1 MRIGRLGKLSTPCA
15 TAPTVADSTAT
26 LASAVKSTPLVT
38 RFLPDLVAR
47 AVLRRGHMSGYH
59 RGRWRPRHTGE
70 WADESRAVGA
80 STLVAP
86 WISALGDQEPG
97 HAIASFTRHLGS
109 HDLRSHDLG
118 SRGARGAPRQIA
130 RARPHGTAAWPRNK
144 RSCPGPEVRT
154 RDL

>member
-1 MRIGRLGKLSTPCA
+1 MWFRWAGTLSTPCA
-15 TAPTVADSTAT
+15 TAPTVADSTTT
-26 LASAVKSTPLVT
+26 LASTVKSTPLVT

-86 WISALGDQEPG
+86 WISALSDQEPG

-109 HDLRSHDLG
+109 HDLGSHDLG
-118 SRGARGAPRQIA
+118 SHDLGGA
-130 RARPHGTAAWPRNK
+130 AAHAVRLS
-144 RSCPGPEVRT
+144 RSR
-154 RDL
+154 